1 MKKSG
6 TEFGIEPESVNW
18 QLPYMLKCHEFKNKR
33 ILVVHSY
40 ECAYMASI
48 NNSVVYVTD
57 DKEKYKKFVDNV
69 VNSIQFGN
77 DDSVYLIKSNQ
88 WLDLIEILNGE
99 GIMPKFDVAIMNPPY
114 DGNLH
119 LKILEK
125 IIPIAD
131 KVVNIS
137 PIDWLMNP
145 YGGSVYNQYKNL
157 KFNSIENVGLI
168 KNIFDGL
175 DRSTYTG
182 GIYTIDKNAN
192 ITPDKFLYKFI
203 STDFINY
210 IDEKILSSIIK
221 KTIDCDNLEN
231 HIVSGEIDNKT
242 KYTIVMPK
250 LVGNPGEKT
259 YKLYVKGSRWDK
271 IFYKGLYKGKTA
283 SETKK
288 KLKNVKNYTIFDY
301 IEFDTKNEAEN
312 WIKSG
317 ETNFIKF
324 MQIIQSVDANRR
336 CSHTPYMDD
345 YTQSWTDKRFCE
357 YFGITGYISDTEAE
371 PNSEWETILNT
382 MKEYV

>member
-1 MKKSG
+1 MSETLEMKINKN
-6 TEFGIEPESVNW
+6 TEIVFDFYYDKILPLVNI
-18 QLPYMLKCHEFKNKR
+18 KNKNV
-33 ILVVHSY
+33 IL
-40 ECAYMASI
+40 I
-48 NNSVVYVTD
+48 GLGNT
-57 DKEKYKKFVDNV
+57 KF
-69 VNSIQFGN
+69 IK
-77 DDSVYLIKSNQ
+77 LIKSVAKNVCIIDHCLPFERDYKLTDENQ
-88 WLDLIEILNGE
+88 LEIDIKKYLEENN
-99 GIMPKFDVAIMNPPY
+99 MPKFDVAIMNPPY

-125 IIPIAD
+125 VIPIAD

-145 YGGSVYNQYKNL
+145 YGGSVYNQYKHL
-157 KFNSIENVGLI
+157 KFNTIENAGLI
-168 KNIFDGL
+168 KNIFNL
-175 DRSTYTG
+175 DRASYTG

-192 ITPDKFLYKFI
+192 LTPDKFLYKFI

-231 HIVSGEIDNKT
+231 HIVSGEINDKT

-259 YKLYVKGSRWDK
+259 YKLYVRGSRWDK

-336 CSHTPYMDD
+336 CSHTPYMQD
-345 YTQSWTDKRFCE
+345 YTQPWTDKRFCE
-357 YFGITGYISDTEAE
+357 YFGITGYISDNEAE

-382 MKEYV
+382 MKDFK